1 MSFARVLGRII
12 KKKREG
18 KAGDNIATQEADEKI
33 GRWMAWIANRWIQ
46 LLAALVGLVIAYLFL
61 NTLVQMGIVRILQL
75 GMLFSLAGLVF
86 YPREIIQI
94 LAGGRKPSPL
104 VARTTQVLAFVFLG
118 VGNELDPEIG
128 VAAVSLL
135 AIALIGV
142 LAIWMGLGAFI
153 ASKIPGKWDD
163 RLIEG
168 FEKGFRSWAFWVI
181 GLVCL
186 FLGGGEALTTSEYK
200 FEVRDFEQQTA
211 SETYKVYTSFGA
223 KSTTDAGWTFTNV
236 PDPRYMKFDTSGLQ
250 GSLTAHK
257 DKTIRVL
264 ANGIHLPSRRTY
276 PNILTI
282 LADGESGTEYR
293 ILPWSFAAFGFV
305 WLSVGVGIETLRSRR
320 LKVVPQAN
328 F

>member
-1 MSFARVLGRII
+1 MSFTRVIGEVVRRKRGKKANTEEPLG
-12 KKKREG
+12 
-18 KAGDNIATQEADEKI
+18 TQEQQFKGWI
-33 GRWMAWIANRWIQ
+33 AWVANRWIQ

-94 LAGGRKPSPL
+94 VAGGGKPSPL

-163 RLIEG
+163 RLIEA
-168 FEKGFRSWAFWVI
+168 FQTGFRSWAFWVV

-223 KSTTDAGWTFTNV
+223 KNTTDAGWTFTNV

-320 LKVVPQAN
+320 LKVVPRG
-328 F
+328 